1 MVGIVTKLQAGQPRN
16 RSMIPNN
23 SKRFFLLWSIQT
35 SSGNL
40 PSSCLLGTAALSQGV
55 HGQKFQDDHSLAPS
69 AEVKNKCSYTALTH
83 LHTFMA
89 CAANFTYTFYKKWT
103 CITTQCETTNEKI

>member
-1 MVGIVTKLQAGQPRN
+1 
-16 RSMIPNN
+16 MIPDN

-40 PSSCLLGTAALSQGV
+40 PGSHLLVTAALSQGV
-55 HGQKFQDDHSLAPS
+55 EGRKFQADYSLATS

-89 CAANFTYTFYKKWT
+89 CAGNFTYTFLKKCT
-103 CITTQCETTNEKI
+103 YITTQYETTNEKI